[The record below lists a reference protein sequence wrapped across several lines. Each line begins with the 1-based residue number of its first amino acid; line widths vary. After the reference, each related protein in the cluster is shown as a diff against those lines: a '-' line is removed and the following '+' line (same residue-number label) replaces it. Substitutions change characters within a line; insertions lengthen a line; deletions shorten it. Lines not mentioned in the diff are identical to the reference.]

1 MEKNYL
7 LDLNDNKHDITEE
20 VNEEVKEKL
29 EELKEQYK
37 IPEGL
42 YNLLLKNKSLQ
53 TSIVFNDYYHSVDI
67 ERMLELRKHYPHF
80 IDLFWRYI
88 GLGHMELISMCIYT
102 QKFFLRRGGGSN
114 GFDREANY
122 LEYKNYILEDTTE
135 SFDFDRVLEII
146 NDK

>member
-1 MEKNYL
+1 MENIYL
-7 LDLNDNKHDITEE
+7 LDLDNNKQIITEE

-29 EELKEQYK
+29 EELKVLYK

-42 YNLLLKNKSLQ
+42 YDLLLKNKSLQ
-53 TSIVFNDYYHSVDI
+53 TSIVFNDYYYSVEI
-67 ERMLELRKHYPHF
+67 YKIFELREQYPHF
-80 IDLFWRYI
+80 IDLFWRYM
-88 GLGHMELISMCIYT
+88 GLGHMELISMCTYT

-122 LEYKNYILEDTTE
+122 LEYKNYKLEETTE
-135 SFDFDRVLEII
+135 SFNFNRVLEIL

>member
-1 MEKNYL
+1 MEKIYL

-29 EELKEQYK
+29 EELKVQYK

-42 YNLLLKNKSLQ
+42 YDLLLKNKSLQ

-67 ERMLELRKHYPHF
+67 ERILELRENYPNF
-80 IDLFWRYI
+80 IDLFWRFI
-88 GLGHMELISMCIYT
+88 GLGNMELISMCVYT
-102 QKFFLRRGGGSN
+102 QKFFLRRGGGGN
-114 GFDREANY
+114 DFDREESF
-122 LEYKNYILEDTTE
+122 LEYKNYKLEDTTE

-146 NDK
+146 NEM